1 MEKSMKKATEKPVVI
16 TLRLPPTAIERLELL
31 SKATGL
37 KPAQAARAILQ
48 GGIDEAERELEEGSC
63 EQTTT

>member
-1 MEKSMKKATEKPVVI
+1 MKKATENLVAV
-16 TLRLPPTAIERLELL
+16 TLRLPPGAIEDLERL
-31 SKATGL
+31 SNATGL

-48 GGIDEAERELEEGSC
+48 GGIDAADGELEESSC